1 MNHIKPKKEFKFQ
14 PAQVLAISFLVTIF
28 IGTFL
33 LLLPISTNK
42 GNISFIDALFTATSA
57 TCVTG
62 LIVVD
67 TPNYFSL
74 FGQIVI
80 LTLFQ
85 LGGLGIM
92 TFTTLFLLARGKRIS
107 IRDRFRVQEDFHH
120 SPVDVKSL
128 IRDIFIFTF
137 TFEFIGTILLFI
149 RWNKNFPFGKALYI
163 SLFHSISAFCNAG
176 FSLFSDSLTQYK
188 DEWLINLVFFFL
200 IICGGLGFLVLR
212 EIKNYFFNFKRRKKI
227 KISLHTKL
235 VLIMTLT
242 LILVGACFF
251 FIMENNS
258 ALKALSWHG
267 KIFASFFQVITP
279 RTAGFNTI
287 DLTTLNKATILF
299 LIGLMFIG
307 ASPGSTG
314 GGVKTTTVGV
324 IFFFLKSKIIGRESV
339 NLFYRTLPQEV
350 ITKAFTVVSLALGI
364 IFLSSFALFIVESS
378 VSFENALFEVFSAF
392 GTVGL
397 SLGTTSHLSNL
408 GKVFIIITMYV
419 GRIGP
424 LTLLYALG
432 REKAKGKF
440 EYIEEKVMI
449 G

>member
-1 MNHIKPKKEFKFQ
+1 MNHLKSKKELKFQ
-14 PAQVLAISFLVTIF
+14 PAQVLAISFLITILL
-28 IGTFL
+28 GTIL
-33 LLLPISTNK
+33 LLLPISTNT
-42 GNISFIDALFTATSA
+42 GRISFINALFTATSA

-80 LTLFQ
+80 LMLFQ
-85 LGGLGIM
+85 IGGLGIM

-107 IRDRFRVQEDFHH
+107 IKERFRVQEDFHH

-128 IRDIFIFTF
+128 VRDIFIFTF
-137 TFEFIGTILLFI
+137 SFELIGALFLFI
-149 RWNKNFPFGKALYI
+149 RWNKDFPSLKAFYI
-163 SLFHSISAFCNAG
+163 SLFHSVSAFCNAG
-176 FSLFSDSLTQYK
+176 FSLFSDSLVQYK
-188 DEWLINLVFFFL
+188 DEWLINFVFFFL

-212 EIKNYFFNFKRRKKI
+212 EIKDYFINFKKRKL

-235 VLIMTLT
+235 VLIMTSI
-242 LILVGACFF
+242 LIVVGAAFF
-251 FIMENNS
+251 LANENS
-258 ALKALSWHG
+258 HALKDLSWTA

-287 DLTTLNKATILF
+287 DLSTLNKATILF

-314 GGVKTTTVGV
+314 GGVKTTTIGV
-324 IFFFLKSKIIGRESV
+324 IFFFLKSKITGRESV
-339 NLFYRTLPQEV
+339 NLFYRTLPSEV
-350 ITKAFTVVSLALGI
+350 IIKAFTVVSLALGI
-364 IFLSSFALFIVESS
+364 IFLSSLTLFIIEST
-378 VSFENALFEVFSAF
+378 VPFETILFEVFSAF

-397 SLGTTSHLSNL
+397 SLGITPHLSTL
-408 GKVFIIITMYV
+408 GKIVIIITMYV

-432 REKAKGKF
+432 REKARGKF

>member
-80 LTLFQ
+80 LTLLQ